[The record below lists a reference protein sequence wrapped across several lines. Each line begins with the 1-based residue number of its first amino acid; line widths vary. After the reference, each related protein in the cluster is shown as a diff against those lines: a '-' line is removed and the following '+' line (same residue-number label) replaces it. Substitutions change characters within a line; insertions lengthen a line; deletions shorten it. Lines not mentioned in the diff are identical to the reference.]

1 MAGRR
6 VLPQLGFVPCS
17 IIAGI
22 LFLVIVALAQAI
34 AETHP
39 DAVSDRHHGDEFLSR
54 RAHEGGYRRSG
65 SRHRVDQGGLF
76 GMNLG
81 GEEDDG
87 TFKPGRGRGEDE
99 DVEEVE
105 VVEEIVE
112 VEEDDEGSDDG
123 RDDPRGGIP
132 RRQPP
137 LPMHTMTTIASTS
150 SRRRSRPLTTATT
163 AAAARAIS
171 RRATRANSSSTP
183 SFGATSSSRAPRTRR
198 PPRRNAARAALR
210 SDRAPCGCGTRAH
223 TSAGSRRTRRTNQ
236 SPSRRALTFRG
247 PAEFYRN
254 ERAHR

>member
-65 SRHRVDQGGLF
+65 SRHRVNQGGLF
-76 GMNLG
+76 GLSLG

-112 VEEDDEGSDDG
+112 VEEDDEGSDAG
-123 RDDPRGGIP
+123 ETTRAEASRG
-132 RRQPP
+132 
-137 LPMHTMTTIASTS
+137 STS
-150 SRRRSRPLTTATT
+150 ASDAHDDDDH
-163 AAAARAIS
+163 RA
-171 RRATRANSSSTP
+171 
-183 SFGATSSSRAPRTRR
+183 
-198 PPRRNAARAALR
+198 
-210 SDRAPCGCGTRAH
+210 
-223 TSAGSRRTRRTNQ
+223 
-236 SPSRRALTFRG
+236 
-247 PAEFYRN
+247 
-254 ERAHR
+254 

>member
-76 GMNLG
+76 GLSLG

-99 DVEEVE
+99 EVEEVE
-105 VVEEIVE
+105 VVEEIVKE
-112 VEEDDEGSDDG
+112 ELTKNPGPPGKFYPFMTGKIKVEGD
-123 RDDPRGGIP
+123 
-132 RRQPP
+132 
-137 LPMHTMTTIASTS
+137 MTVAMKLS
-150 SRRRSRPLTTATT
+150 
-163 AAAARAIS
+163 AI
-171 RRATRANSSSTP
+171 
-183 SFGATSSSRAPRTRR
+183 
-198 PPRRNAARAALR
+198 L
-210 SDRAPCGCGTRAH
+210 
-223 TSAGSRRTRRTNQ
+223 
-236 SPSRRALTFRG
+236 
-247 PAEFYRN
+247 
-254 ERAHR
+254 

>member
-1 MAGRR
+1 MAIMAGRR

-76 GMNLG
+76 GLSLG

-112 VEEDDEGSDDG
+112 VEEDDEGSDAG
-123 RDDPRGGIP
+123 ETTRAEASRGG
-132 RRQPP
+132 
-137 LPMHTMTTIASTS
+137 STS
-150 SRRRSRPLTTATT
+150 ASDAHDDDDDRFDEFPAALTPINNGDDGGGGTGDQPSCDAGEFIEHAEFLGRRR
-163 AAAARAIS
+163 
-171 RRATRANSSSTP
+171 RRGHR
-183 SFGATSSSRAPRTRR
+183 
-198 PPRRNAARAALR
+198 
-210 SDRAPCGCGTRAH
+210 
-223 TSAGSRRTRRTNQ
+223 
-236 SPSRRALTFRG
+236 
-247 PAEFYRN
+247 
-254 ERAHR
+254 ERADHRGEMLRELR

>member
-65 SRHRVDQGGLF
+65 SRHRVNQGGLF
-76 GMNLG
+76 GMSLG

-112 VEEDDEGSDDG
+112 VEEDDEGSDAG
-123 RDDPRGGIP
+123 E
-132 RRQPP
+132 
-137 LPMHTMTTIASTS
+137 T
-150 SRRRSRPLTTATT
+150 
-163 AAAARAIS
+163 
-171 RRATRANSSSTP
+171 TRAE
-183 SFGATSSSRAPRTRR
+183 ASRGLNLRFRYTR
-198 PPRRNAARAALR
+198 
-210 SDRAPCGCGTRAH
+210 
-223 TSAGSRRTRRTNQ
+223 
-236 SPSRRALTFRG
+236 
-247 PAEFYRN
+247 
-254 ERAHR
+254 